1 MLALEEIIGA
11 EVFGTFLLFCRIG
24 GAIMLM
30 PGVGDTYVSPT
41 IRLSLAL
48 LITALLAPVLIN
60 QIPVAPD
67 QVGDMALL
75 IGSEVAIGVFL
86 GLLARLLMA
95 ALDTAG
101 MMISFQI
108 GLANALVFNPSA
120 AAQGSLIS
128 SYLTIVAVTLIFVTD
143 LHHVM
148 LLAIVDSY
156 TVFPAGNPPAI
167 GDMADTVARLL
178 SDSFSVAFRLAAPF
192 FVFVVIFFLMIG
204 LLNKLMPAVQ
214 IFFIALPVQ
223 IVVGALLLGLLL
235 SAMMLL
241 WLDYFE
247 STLMQLL
254 GN

>member
-11 EVFGTFLLFCRIG
+11 EVFGTFLLFCRIA

-67 QVGDMALL
+67 QVGEMALL
-75 IGSEVAIGVFL
+75 IGSEIAIGIFL

-128 SYLTIVAVTLIFVTD
+128 SFLTIVAVTLIFVTD

-156 TVFPAGNPPAI
+156 TAFPAGDLPAV

-178 SDSFSVAFRLAAPF
+178 ADSFSIAFRLAAPF
-192 FVFVVIFFLMIG
+192 FVFVVIFFLLIG
-204 LLNKLMPAVQ
+204 LLNKLMPAIQ

-223 IVVGALLLGLLL
+223 IMVGALLLGLLL
-235 SAMMLL
+235 GAMMLL

-254 GN
+254 GA